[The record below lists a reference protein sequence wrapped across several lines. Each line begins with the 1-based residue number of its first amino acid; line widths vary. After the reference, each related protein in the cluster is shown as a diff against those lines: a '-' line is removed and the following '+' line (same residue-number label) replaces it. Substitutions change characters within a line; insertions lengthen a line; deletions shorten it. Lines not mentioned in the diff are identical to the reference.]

1 MAQFF
6 GHHFLKLHI
15 TSNMKTINSA
25 AELKLVILQFEMQQ
39 QIQGEVLREQFLLTI
54 DSFTPVNLIKNAL
67 NDIATSP
74 FLIDN
79 IIGSTMGLLTG
90 YVSKILAVG
99 TSNNIF
105 KNLLGTIL
113 QFGVTNIVA
122 QHPEIFKSVGQFLK
136 ENLFRSKNNKNNE

>member
-1 MAQFF
+1 
-6 GHHFLKLHI
+6 
-15 TSNMKTINSA
+15 MKTINSA